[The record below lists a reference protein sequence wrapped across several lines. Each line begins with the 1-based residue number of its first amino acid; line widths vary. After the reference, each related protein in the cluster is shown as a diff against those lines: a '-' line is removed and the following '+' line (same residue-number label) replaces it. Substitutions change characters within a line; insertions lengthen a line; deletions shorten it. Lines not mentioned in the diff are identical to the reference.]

1 MVGTGAIPDPIAHR
15 GKDAAPCHAQ
25 TRDRVGKI
33 ADGGTRVATSRQ
45 AILPTLRAR
54 LGQGTSGACTR
65 YAGSSPIFLMMGSA
79 GSDERNF
86 TSAAAACRSF
96 ALAGVAVA

>member
-1 MVGTGAIPDPIAHR
+1 VPTRKHVTAWAKTLTAVPEPKRHGKAI
-15 GKDAAPCHAQ
+15 
-25 TRDRVGKI
+25 V
-33 ADGGTRVATSRQ
+33 
-45 AILPTLRAR
+45 PTLRAR

-86 TSAAAACRSF
+86 TSAAAPCRSF

>member
-1 MVGTGAIPDPIAHR
+1 MQRRA
-15 GKDAAPCHAQ
+15 HAQ

-33 ADGGTRVATSRQ
+33 ADGGTRAAT
-45 AILPTLRAR
+45 LPAGDFAHPTSR

-65 YAGSSPIFLMMGSA
+65 YAGSSPIFLITGSA
-79 GSDERNF
+79 GSEERNF